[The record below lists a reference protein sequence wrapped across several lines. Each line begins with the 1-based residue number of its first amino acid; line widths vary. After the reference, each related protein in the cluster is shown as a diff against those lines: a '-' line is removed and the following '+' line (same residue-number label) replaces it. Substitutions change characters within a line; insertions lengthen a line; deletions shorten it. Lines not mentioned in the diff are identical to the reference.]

1 MAKFYFSQFEIHIFF
16 VTIKSFALFFLLPI
30 FCAVVQSPMELSL
43 IAYKNGIV
51 WFEFSQ
57 SIELDD
63 SWSYFYLIT
72 YIRKVYLKLDE
83 L

>member
-1 MAKFYFSQFEIHIFF
+1 
-16 VTIKSFALFFLLPI
+16 
-30 FCAVVQSPMELSL
+30 MELSL
-43 IAYKNGIV
+43 IAYKKRIV